1 MLKARTF
8 GKVHLVTLAAC
19 LVSTGTRTSAQA
31 LNTLTPAEAAAG
43 WKLLFDGKSNAGW
56 IKPDGSA
63 GEFAPEDNSIR
74 AAGGDICTRDSY
86 DDFELSV
93 DYKYD
98 AGGNSGIFLRTKK
111 GIDPPWLSGMEVA
124 IQDNGR
130 AGNLYKNGD
139 AAVYDIKAA
148 SKDMWT
154 GPGKWNTILV
164 KLKGTKLE
172 HWHNGEKVIDMDMSN
187 QEWKTAL
194 ADSKFSKSPFPENNW
209 GKETKGQVCLQ
220 DHGAGHNI
228 WFRNIKILT
237 VTSGT
242 RAAPGHPATGFHWE
256 ILGNGANRI
265 LSLDIPGSRET
276 GVSILDMSGKE
287 TLSLKTR
294 GNRATIPLG
303 SLTSGIYWLRV
314 SSPGLTFERRFA
326 AF

>member
-8 GKVHLVTLAAC
+8 GKVYLVTLVAG
-19 LVSTGTRTSAQA
+19 LVSFGAKTWAQT
-31 LNTLTPAEAAAG
+31 LNTLTPAETAAG

-63 GEFAPEDNSIR
+63 GQFTPVDNSIL
-74 AAGGDICTRDSY
+74 AAGGDICTKDSY
-86 DDFELSV
+86 DNFELTV

-98 AGGNSGIFLRTKK
+98 ADGNSGIFLRTKK

-130 AGNLYKNGD
+130 AGNLFKNGD

-164 KLKGTKLE
+164 KLNGTKLE

-194 ADSKFSKSPFPENNW
+194 AASKFSKSPFPENNW

-228 WFRNIKILT
+228 WFRNIKILPI
-237 VTSGT
+237 
-242 RAAPGHPATGFHWE
+242 APGAKVPRGNPATGFHWE
-256 ILGNGANRI
+256 ILGNGSNRI
-265 LSLDIPGSRET
+265 LSLDIPGSREA

-287 TLSLKTR
+287 TLSMKTR
-294 GNRATIPLG
+294 GNRAMLPLG

-314 SSPGLTFERRFA
+314 TSPDFSFDRRFA